1 MRAFYDSKSKT
12 INDRGIHEL
21 LSDKAKYEAWLKVE
35 MALAKA
41 QAEVNLIP
49 AEAAKQIEEAAKI
62 ENIDFEEMNR
72 IYEEIGHGFVPF
84 LKVLVKACPK
94 EAGKYVH
101 YGITTQNVQQSG
113 QLYGVK
119 QVHSKF
125 LEIIGE
131 ILYNLAELTE
141 KEKNTVM
148 PGRTHGRHAIPITFG
163 YKSSVWIS
171 ELLSHVERM
180 RESEKRVFQIMTG
193 GAVGT
198 YATMP
203 EVGPAVQK
211 RVAEILDMYPM
222 DVPSRNNQ
230 TMKLEYIMNLQ
241 LIASS
246 CHKMAEEVYQTSLE
260 EIAEVSEGF
269 KEGTVGSSTM
279 PHKVNPKLSKGI
291 IANAQKLYSLSSVGL
306 YSSARPYEGDSSRDM
321 VFNGIMEEALQLMT
335 EILLRMEELTRTLV
349 VHRTRMKENAGIN
362 AGLDNSEY
370 LMMEVA
376 KKLGKDEA
384 HSLIYEIAIR
394 TAVHGENFLN
404 NLVNDN
410 RIKEFFTEKEI
421 ETFIDPE
428 NYTGLSSTIASRMSK
443 KAYEVANQLKKE

>member
-1 MRAFYDSKSKT
+1 
-12 INDRGIHEL
+12 
-21 LSDKAKYEAWLKVE
+21 
-35 MALAKA
+35 
-41 QAEVNLIP
+41 
-49 AEAAKQIEEAAKI
+49 
-62 ENIDFEEMNR
+62 
-72 IYEEIGHGFVPF
+72 
-84 LKVLVKACPK
+84 
-94 EAGKYVH
+94 
-101 YGITTQNVQQSG
+101 
-113 QLYGVK
+113 
-119 QVHSKF
+119 
-125 LEIIGE
+125 
-131 ILYNLAELTE
+131 
-141 KEKNTVM
+141 
-148 PGRTHGRHAIPITFG
+148 
-163 YKSSVWIS
+163 
-171 ELLSHVERM
+171 
-180 RESEKRVFQIMTG
+180 
-193 GAVGT
+193 
-198 YATMP
+198 
-203 EVGPAVQK
+203 
-211 RVAEILDMYPM
+211 MYPM

-410 RIKEFFTEKEI
+410 RIKKFFTEKEI